1 MTSSLF
7 RRDALASRLS
17 LIVIGVC
24 GLTVTVTAL
33 ALALP
38 ALKAGLTGTAVQPGY
53 AAGDT
58 LDPQLQELGNARRRI
73 FLFSRSSCKACQA
86 SKPVMATMVAELK
99 RFRDVAVLVV
109 TPLAD
114 VEAEIDFAADIGVNR
129 SGVLPTTMSE
139 LRLRYV
145 PGVVVADADGRVLF
159 AKEGLLTEED
169 RLHVIRIASQ

>member
-1 MTSSLF
+1 
-7 RRDALASRLS
+7 
-17 LIVIGVC
+17 
-24 GLTVTVTAL
+24 
-33 ALALP
+33 
-38 ALKAGLTGTAVQPGY
+38 
-53 AAGDT
+53 
-58 LDPQLQELGNARRRI
+58 
-73 FLFSRSSCKACQA
+73 
-86 SKPVMATMVAELK
+86 MVAELK

-129 SGVLPTTMSE
+129 SGVLSTTMSE

-145 PGVVVADADGRVLF
+145 PGVVVADAEGRVLF